1 MGTTPLR
8 RLRTWLAAFVGS
20 IVLVG
25 GLGFAPA
32 ATADDTFAP
41 VPVAVSTT
49 PETIGSGGHA
59 TSRIIFQ
66 ASGPIAD
73 VYVAFR
79 NTVTGKFHEQITQG
93 SYNAADST
101 YSFDVFFEQGTPP
114 GSYLAQYISIRT
126 AAGQE
131 VGYWRD
137 GSIYNPNGL
146 PVSGTAAV
154 PLSALDF
161 NYDTPVDIDR
171 PHTTGVYRGGDRYW
185 DPYTMGLF
193 IRDSWGR
200 LGLFPTGGNGT
211 WQQAY
216 EVGSGWNIFN
226 TMFTAGDFNSDG
238 ENDVI
243 ARDSA
248 GSLFLYPTNG
258 WGGWDPRQQIGWGW
272 GIFSSIF
279 AADDFNGDGNNDL
292 LARKTNGEL
301 VLYPGN
307 GHGGFLAPFTVG
319 WGWNGMTSIFSPGDF
334 DGDRKPDVL
343 ARDSAGNLVFYGG
356 NGSGGW
362 TSSRV
367 IGQGWNAI
375 TKLGGAGDFDG
386 DGANDVWGIDT
397 SGQMRMYYGNGSGG
411 WKSFGV
417 VGWGWGGF
425 NAVF

>member
-1 MGTTPLR
+1 MGITPLR
-8 RLRTWLAAFVGS
+8 RARTWLAAFASS

-32 ATADDTFAP
+32 AHADDTFAP

-49 PETIGSGGHA
+49 PDSIAAGGQA
-59 TSRIIFQ
+59 TSRVTVQ
-66 ASGPIAD
+66 ASGPITD
-73 VYVAFR
+73 VYVLFR
-79 NTVTGKFHEQITQG
+79 NTATGKLHTQMTQG
-93 SYNAADST
+93 SYSAADST
-101 YSFDVFFEQGTPP
+101 YTFDVFFAQGTPP
-114 GSYLAQYISIRT
+114 GTYLAQYMQIQT

-131 VGYWRD
+131 LGYWRD
-137 GSIYNPNGL
+137 GSLIHNPGNL
-146 PVSGTAAV
+146 PASGTAAV
-154 PLSALDF
+154 SLEPLDF
-161 NYDTPVDIDR
+161 NYVTPVDIDR
-171 PHTTGVYRGGDRYW
+171 PHTSGFYRAEYW
-185 DPYTMGLF
+185 DPYTMSLF

-226 TMFTAGDFNSDG
+226 TMFSAGDFNNDG

-243 ARDSA
+243 ARDNA
-248 GSLFLYPTNG
+248 GSLFLYPSNG
-258 WGGWDPRQQIGWGW
+258 GGGWHARQQIGWGW

-279 AADDFNGDGNNDL
+279 AAGDFSGDGNNDL
-292 LARKTNGEL
+292 LARKSSGEL

-307 GHGGFLAPFTVG
+307 GHGGFLAASTVG
-319 WGWNGMTSIFSPGDF
+319 WGWNGMTSAFSPGDF
-334 DGDRKPDVL
+334 NGDHKPDVL
-343 ARDSAGNLVFYGG
+343 ARDAAGNLRFYGG
-356 NGSGGW
+356 NGHGGW
-362 TSSRV
+362 TTSSV

-411 WKSFGV
+411 WKTSAV
-417 VGWGWGGF
+417 VGWGWGDF